1 VFTQALKRLAAV
13 GLLLI
18 SGWAA
23 VGGPL
28 AWGQTEINR
37 KAKTKAVPVYPELAR
52 RMKISGVVKILVT
65 ISPNGSVKDTKVVGG
80 HPVLVNAALEAVKQ
94 WRFETGPQETTG
106 VVEFDFN
113 SSQLNPNQ

>member
-18 SGWAA
+18 SGWAV

-37 KAKTKAVPVYPELAR
+37 KAQTKVVPVYPELAR
-52 RMKISGVVKILVT
+52 RMKITGVVKILVT
-65 ISPNGSVKDTKVVGG
+65 VSPNGSVKDARVVGG
-80 HPVLVNAALEAVKQ
+80 HPVLANAALEAVKK
-94 WRFETGPQETTG
+94 WRFQAGPVESAQT
-106 VVEFDFN
+106 VEFHFDPI
-113 SSQLNPNQ
+113 Q